1 MESIASAAWL
11 WKFFFKLFTINKL
24 MKMRRNRGLVIC
36 VLGVLLVIIVIGTLL
51 LKDNKNGL
59 NMSGGVFNNEQ
70 QVTSDNQPMPFE
82 ELTIP
87 YLRTKMYESDL
98 GELVLN
104 SQETLYKSY
113 LTSYQSDGLKIN
125 AQLTVP
131 TGQSSVEGWPA
142 IVFVHGYVAPTTYT
156 TLGKYVAYVDYLASN
171 GIVVLKIDL
180 RGHGLSEGEAGGAYY
195 SSDYVID
202 TLNAYSALSKFPGV
216 NSKKI
221 GLWGHSMAGNV
232 VMRSIAVKTEIPVAV
247 IWAGAGYTYTDLR
260 EYRLNDNSYRP
271 PSTQSQRQQ
280 RRTELFNTYGEFDNQ
295 SDFWR
300 TVAPTNYL
308 SEIKTAIQLNH
319 SIDDGVVGV
328 EYSRN
333 LNALLDK
340 SNIRHE
346 LNEYQSGGH
355 NINGS
360 SFGEAMRNTLRF
372 LTQY

>member
-11 WKFFFKLFTINKL
+11 WKFFFNIFTIDRL
-24 MKMRRNRGLVIC
+24 MKITKNRKLIVC
-36 VLGVLLVIIVIGTLL
+36 VLVVLSIIFAIGITLL
-51 LKDNKNGL
+51 LKKDENGFIGSVEIFNSGQQDNY
-59 NMSGGVFNNEQ
+59 
-70 QVTSDNQPMPFE
+70 DQPKPFE
-82 ELTIP
+82 DLTIP
-87 YLRTKMYESDL
+87 FLRTKIYDSEL
-98 GELVLN
+98 GELVIN
-104 SQETLYKSY
+104 SQEFLYSSY

-131 TGQSSVEGWPA
+131 KGQPPIDGWPA
-142 IVFVHGYVAPTTYT
+142 VVFVHGYIAPTTYT
-156 TLGKYVAYVDYLASN
+156 TLGKYVSYVDYLARN

-180 RGHGLSEGEAGGAYY
+180 RGHGDSEGEAGGAYY

-202 TLNAYSALSKFPGV
+202 TLNAYSALSKFPNV
-216 NSKKI
+216 NSKKV

-232 VMRSIAVKTEIPVAV
+232 VMRSIAVKTDIPVAV

-271 PSTQSQRQQ
+271 PSTQSQRQR

-295 SDFWR
+295 NDFWK

-308 SEIKTAIQLNH
+308 NEIKTAIQLNH
-319 SIDDGVVGV
+319 SVDDDVVGV

-333 LNALLDK
+333 LNMLLDQ
-340 SNIRHE
+340 SSIRHE
-346 LNEYQSGGH
+346 FYEYQSGGH

-360 SFGEAMRNTLRF
+360 SFGEAMRNTVRF
-372 LTQY
+372 LTEY